1 MFIAELLASVL
12 FAILASTLSVYLLR
26 LSGVRMATFW
36 LFMLV
41 LLATWAGGVWLRP
54 MGPGVG
60 GISLMSFV
68 IAAALAVLLV
78 LAVARRP
85 TPHNRRETIAFLQQE
100 QRKKEMQAVTT
111 LSLNL
116 LFYFLLI
123 LFTVAIVAHYIH

>member
-1 MFIAELLASVL
+1 
-12 FAILASTLSVYLLR
+12 
-26 LSGVRMATFW
+26 MATFW

-54 MGPGVG
+54 MGPGIG
-60 GISLMSFV
+60 GISLMPFV
-68 IAAALAVLLV
+68 IAAGLAIVMV

-85 TPHNRRETIAFLQQE
+85 KPHNRRETLAFLEQE